1 MFIIVF
7 RTSKYRPYSLHL
19 VIDLSST
26 MGTNKNLPIKGIKSL
41 FYTIILMFTAPVVLF
56 QAFKNQEHPWF
67 WPVLI
72 LGLIL
77 AIAAVSL
84 GFYSIK
90 LFVDALFNKKVQDN

>member
-1 MFIIVF
+1 
-7 RTSKYRPYSLHL
+7 
-19 VIDLSST
+19 
-26 MGTNKNLPIKGIKSL
+26 MGTNKNLLIKGVKFL
-41 FYTIILMFTAPVVLF
+41 FYTIILMFTAPVALF

-77 AIAAVSL
+77 AAVAISL

-90 LFVDALFNKKVQDN
+90 LFMDALFGKKIRDN

>member
-1 MFIIVF
+1 ME
-7 RTSKYRPYSLHL
+7 TDKKML
-19 VIDLSST
+19 V
-26 MGTNKNLPIKGIKSL
+26 KGVKFL

-72 LGLIL
+72 LGLFL